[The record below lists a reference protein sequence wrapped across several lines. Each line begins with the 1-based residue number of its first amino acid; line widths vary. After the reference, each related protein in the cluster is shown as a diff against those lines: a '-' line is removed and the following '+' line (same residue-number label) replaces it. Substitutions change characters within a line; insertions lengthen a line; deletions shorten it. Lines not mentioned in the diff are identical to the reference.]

1 MSILCDCSD
10 AYIHDK
16 GNIAIAN
23 AGRDA
28 NPDNRNKKVTFKN
41 CAPFTN
47 YISEVDNTQVD
58 NAHDIDLVMPMH
70 QEVYDDTIEMNQ
82 F

>member
-16 GNIAIAN
+16 GTIAIAN

-47 YISEVDNTQVD
+47 YISEIDNTQVD
-58 NAHDIDLVMPMH
+58 DAHDIDLVMPMY
-70 QEVYDDTIEMNQ
+70 QEVYGDTIEMKQ